1 MQLYIVDIRSIGNCM
16 LHEPKPS
23 EQLDKNELL
32 RPITVDVFLQRFRPW
47 WPQHDASGVEER
59 EFPWGKFPWKAPP
72 DGMASIKDADVAE
85 KAFKVLLTIHGSYE
99 KYIETFSIN
108 ATCMFPVR

>member
-23 EQLDKNELL
+23 EQLDKTELL

-59 EFPWGKFPWKAPP
+59 EFPWGKFPWKASP
-72 DGMASIKDADVAE
+72 DGKDADVAE
-85 KAFKVLLTIHGSYE
+85 KAFKVILTICDWFE
-99 KYIETFSIN
+99 ICVEN
-108 ATCMFPVR
+108 L